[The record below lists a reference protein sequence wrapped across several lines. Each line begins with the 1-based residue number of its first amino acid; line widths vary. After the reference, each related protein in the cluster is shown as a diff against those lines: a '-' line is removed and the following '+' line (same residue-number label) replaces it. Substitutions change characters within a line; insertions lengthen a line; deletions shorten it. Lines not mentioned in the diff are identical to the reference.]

1 MVSAF
6 GEMRGGGGVL
16 STATGVWARSG
27 ARSGA
32 RARAS
37 LFKHREKHD
46 GSSDGDNT
54 RDPRERANWTKRPT
68 ERRRIAFSRARGSA
82 EIRQLFLFE
91 IKTSE
96 RRC

>member
-6 GEMRGGGGVL
+6 GETRGGGGVL

-54 RDPRERANWTKRPT
+54 RDLVRANWTKRLTDGGGLLSP
-68 ERRRIAFSRARGSA
+68 ARAGPPKSVSCFF
-82 EIRQLFLFE
+82 QK

>member
-1 MVSAF
+1 
-6 GEMRGGGGVL
+6 
-16 STATGVWARSG
+16 
-27 ARSGA
+27 
-32 RARAS
+32 

-46 GSSDGDNT
+46 GSSDGDNS

-91 IKTSE
+91 IKTSDL
-96 RRC
+96 RC